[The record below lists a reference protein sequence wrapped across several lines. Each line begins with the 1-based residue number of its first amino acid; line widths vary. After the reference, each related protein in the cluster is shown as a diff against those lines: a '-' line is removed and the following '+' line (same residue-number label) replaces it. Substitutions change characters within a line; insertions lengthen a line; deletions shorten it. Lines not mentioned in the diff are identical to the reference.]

1 MTEGTRAS
9 PRRCT
14 KAFKGKGELRQ
25 RLHEVE
31 RQLEVLR
38 RRMRQLKDQTRSVR
52 GRLFALETYV
62 KRGAAAMNLR
72 WRLAVGKHALWERD
86 IEPALDGFPAD
97 MQAWYR
103 RTNVAALILNVQ
115 ERCLRYEAVA
125 LGKLLLR
132 LRE

>member
-1 MTEGTRAS
+1 MEAPLH

-31 RQLEVLR
+31 RQLDVLR
-38 RRMRQLKDQTRSVR
+38 RRMGQMKDQTRSVR

-62 KRGAAAMNLR
+62 KRGAGAMNLR
-72 WRLAVGKHALWERD
+72 WRLVVGKHALWERD
-86 IEPALDGFPAD
+86 IEPALAGFPAD

-103 RTNVAALILNVQ
+103 RAHVAALILNVQ